1 MYLMPHSTE
10 QVCKAIEAI
19 YDVVESVVSIMSIV
33 SYIFPQESVT
43 LETVFYTYFAS

>member
-19 YDVVESVVSIMSIV
+19 YDVVGVVSIMSIV
-33 SYIFPQESVT
+33 SYIFPQESAT
-43 LETVFYTYFAS
+43 LETVLYTYFAS